1 MFDPQGGGPSNCVHE
16 LDAQK
21 KKKKV
26 WGTHFSWDT
35 ISTHTLSIIGW
46 GVGPIQSA
54 RYPMINE
61 SPITSQTK
69 MLEKPWMVRLKN
81 EELLPALSGLHVIY

>member
-1 MFDPQGGGPSNCVHE
+1 MLDPQGGGPTNCVHE

-21 KKKKV
+21 KKKKF
-26 WGTHFSWDT
+26 GGLIFHG
-35 ISTHTLSIIGW
+35 ILYRLIPYLSLDG

-69 MLEKPWMVRLKN
+69 MLEKSWMVRLKN